1 MLPMEMGGVS
11 PMAAGSG
18 VLGGKVGKI
27 AGGTV
32 GTSVKVGWSGRA
44 VHVTMG
50 GGQWG
55 GTSVGAGGMVQ

>member
-1 MLPMEMGGVS
+1 
-11 PMAAGSG
+11 MAAGSG